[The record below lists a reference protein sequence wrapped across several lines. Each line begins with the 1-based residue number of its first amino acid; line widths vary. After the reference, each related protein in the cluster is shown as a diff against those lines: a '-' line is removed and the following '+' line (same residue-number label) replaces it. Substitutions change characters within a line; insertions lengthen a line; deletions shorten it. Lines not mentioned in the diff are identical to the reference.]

1 MSDGASEEQ
10 PPQGDDSVRPDPLMP
25 AGRTGAEPIPSKEQG
40 GAGAATRRRWARGA
54 LLASGGLLSLTLATA
69 AYVVEQFTRASAP
82 LAEDYGFSPF
92 EVGVDWEKVR
102 FPTSGGQTLS
112 GWWFLRPESEKV
124 VICLYGFRRRKADL
138 LGIGS
143 ALWRAGNNV
152 LLFDYRG
159 HGEHVGTPISLGYR
173 EVEDALGAIAYVRG
187 RLPAARIG
195 LMGYSMGASVAIMA
209 AAREPQVLAV
219 AADSP
224 FAAQR
229 NAVGRQMRR
238 AFRTGLPDK
247 PVLFLADQ
255 LLAWRHGYRFR
266 DVEPLREVRK
276 IAPRPLLIIN
286 GTADQMMGMG
296 EARALYAEAGQP
308 KELWVLEGVG
318 HCGAYFEDRAAYVE
332 RVCGFFARALDTGE
346 AARQAG

>member
-1 MSDGASEEQ
+1 MSDRTSDEHAARRDGSRALE
-10 PPQGDDSVRPDPLMP
+10 RPMP
-25 AGRTGAEPIPSKEQG
+25 AGQQGAMGQ
-40 GAGAATRRRWARGA
+40 AGPGPVARRRWARGA
-54 LLASGGLLSLTLATA
+54 LVASGGLLSVTLATA
-69 AYVVEQFTRASAP
+69 AYVVEQFTHASAP

-92 EVGVDWEKVR
+92 EVGVDWEDVR
-102 FPTSGGQTLS
+102 FPTSDGQALT
-112 GWWFLRPESEKV
+112 GWWFIRPESEKV

-173 EVEDALGAIAYVRG
+173 EVDDALAAIAYVRE

-209 AAREPQVLAV
+209 AAREPRVLAV

-238 AFRTGLPDK
+238 AFRTALPDK

-266 DVEPLREVRK
+266 DVEPLREVLK

-286 GTADQMMGMG
+286 GTADQMMGVE
-296 EARALYAEAGQP
+296 EAHALYAAAGQP
-308 KELWVLEGVG
+308 KEQWELEGVG

-332 RVCGFFARALDTGE
+332 RVARFFARTLDGAGAAL
-346 AARQAG
+346 QAG